1 MGTKIHVCPGL
12 KKRLVSALFP
22 SIFREREGGG
32 ERRERER
39 EGGDKMRGSS
49 NILLH

>member
-12 KKRLVSALFP
+12 KKKASFGPVSFNLQ
-22 SIFREREGGG
+22 RERGGGEEREG
-32 ERRERER
+32 
-39 EGGDKMRGSS
+39 EGGDKMGDSS